1 MSARANDCSHA
12 SATGVDQAEGPGKV
26 WRCDHCGLTW
36 QEGSGTNPVATL
48 AAAVQHLKDAMPT
61 LLEACTDP
69 EAADMAELLLDV
81 REQSTLLA
89 TLTRDLETEVAKAMV
104 SADVFTNGL
113 RVERYRSADR
123 KAWQHTEWQRD
134 VRAKAI
140 RAAGLLGA
148 TVVDANG
155 EVLPE
160 DTLQR
165 LLADVQSVHG
175 SANPKTSA
183 KGGLRMFGLDAAD
196 YCETSP
202 GAWHVRVQR
211 TADDSTTE
219 TEQEG
224 ETDAA

>member
-1 MSARANDCSHA
+1 MSTAVENLGAA
-12 SATGVDQAEGPGKV
+12 
-26 WRCDHCGLTW
+26 
-36 QEGSGTNPVATL
+36 L
-48 AAAVQHLKDAMPT
+48 AALVDALPD
-61 LLEACTDP
+61 LIDACTDP
-69 EAADMAELLLDV
+69 QAADMAELLLDV
-81 REQSTLLA
+81 REQHAVLSILV
-89 TLTRDLETEVAKAMV
+89 RDLETEVAKAMV
-104 SADVFTNGL
+104 SSDVFTNGL
-113 RVERYRSADR
+113 RVERYRSPDR
-123 KAWQHTEWQRD
+123 KAWQHAEWQRD

-148 TVVDANG
+148 TLVDANG

-160 DTLQR
+160 STLQT
-165 LLADVQSVHG
+165 LLAQVQGVHG
-175 SANPKTSA
+175 SANPKTSD

-219 TEQEG
+219 HESEG